1 MEQQDLHLQ
10 RLGLGSLASN
20 QVGSW
25 GASLLSGL
33 QDRPLDSQD
42 LSGHSQLVGSS
53 LARGLA
59 KKATLQNSLAYVSP
73 NLASASN
80 PDETTL

>member
-25 GASLLSGL
+25 GASQPSSL
-33 QDRPLDSQD
+33 QDQPLESQD
-42 LSGHSQLVGSS
+42 ACQVTLSWWAACWQGGWQKNNTPEQLS
-53 LARGLA
+53 LCI
-59 KKATLQNSLAYVSP
+59 S
-73 NLASASN
+73 
-80 PDETTL
+80 

>member
-25 GASLLSGL
+25 GASLPSSL
-33 QDRPLDSQD
+33 QDRSLQSQD
-42 LSGHSQLVGSS
+42 ACQVACQLAGSS

-59 KKATLQNSLAYVSP
+59 KIQHPGQLSLRIS
-73 NLASASN
+73 
-80 PDETTL
+80 